1 MFLTGLPVHWDNGSE
16 FKRVQDLEQTWDGQH
31 RTQIFYCDPQASWQ
45 KPHIEK
51 NHEFI
56 RYVIRKGKSLNPYN
70 QKDMAV
76 LMSHINSTKRSKHNG
91 KSPFELASGP
101 EFEKLKQV
109 LGIEGIPADDIVLD
123 PRLLHRQ
130 ES

>member
-1 MFLTGLPVHWDNGSE
+1 MKLAS
-16 FKRVQDLEQTWDGQH
+16 TWDGQH
-31 RTQIFYCDPQASWQ
+31 RTQVFYCDPQASWQ

-70 QKDMAV
+70 QEDMTV

-91 KSPFELASGP
+91 RSPFELASGP

-109 LGIEGIPADDIVLD
+109 LGIEEIPADDIVLD

-130 ES
+130 EF

>member
-1 MFLTGLPVHWDNGSE
+1 MYFVKIHQKTRCFTGMRRNIPLLRSSLKQLPT
-16 FKRVQDLEQTWDGQH
+16 K
-31 RTQIFYCDPQASWQ
+31 
-45 KPHIEK
+45 
-51 NHEFI
+51 
-56 RYVIRKGKSLNPYN
+56 
-70 QKDMAV
+70 KDMAV
-76 LMSHINSTKRSKHNG
+76 LMSHINSTKRGKHNG

-130 ES
+130 EF

>member
-1 MFLTGLPVHWDNGSE
+1 
-16 FKRVQDLEQTWDGQH
+16 
-31 RTQIFYCDPQASWQ
+31 
-45 KPHIEK
+45 
-51 NHEFI
+51 
-56 RYVIRKGKSLNPYN
+56 
-70 QKDMAV
+70 
-76 LMSHINSTKRSKHNG
+76 MSHINSTKQSKHNG